1 MNSRMLRMLTLAILL
16 VTLSE
21 VLILHWAG
29 LALRGSGFGLTSGL
43 LAALALGAI
52 NVLLFPAARRR
63 THAKGLG
70 LIFSRVWILGS
81 VSALMTGI
89 MLAIVFTGFFA
100 IGQGDGGIFGS
111 QAAHDSALV
120 WLGGAVVLLGL
131 GAGLWGSTV
140 GNHRVRVDS
149 ILLSL
154 PSFPAHL
161 GRLDVVH
168 ITDLHIGPLLQPDRL
183 KRFVDR
189 INGLAPDLIVIT
201 GDIFDFDPRYIE
213 DGCRELA
220 KLEARHGVFAVLGN
234 HDHYTGTES
243 VVAGLARFTSIR
255 LLRDEWERIDIGG
268 AGFVIA
274 GLEDPQEGWM
284 DKHAESP
291 VLERFAAEIPKDLPR
306 LLLAHRP
313 SFFHHAQELGFP
325 LVLAG
330 HTHGG
335 QVALPFATNANPS
348 RMIADRTRGLFHR
361 GESTMYVNRGLGMAG
376 LPLRLNCPREIA
388 LIQLSA

>member
-1 MNSRMLRMLTLAILL
+1 
-16 VTLSE
+16 
-21 VLILHWAG
+21 
-29 LALRGSGFGLTSGL
+29 
-43 LAALALGAI
+43 
-52 NVLLFPAARRR
+52 
-63 THAKGLG
+63 
-70 LIFSRVWILGS
+70 
-81 VSALMTGI
+81 
-89 MLAIVFTGFFA
+89 
-100 IGQGDGGIFGS
+100 
-111 QAAHDSALV
+111 
-120 WLGGAVVLLGL
+120 VLLGL

>member
-1 MNSRMLRMLTLAILL
+1 M
-16 VTLSE
+16 
-21 VLILHWAG
+21 
-29 LALRGSGFGLTSGL
+29 
-43 LAALALGAI
+43 
-52 NVLLFPAARRR
+52 
-63 THAKGLG
+63 
-70 LIFSRVWILGS
+70 
-81 VSALMTGI
+81 
-89 MLAIVFTGFFA
+89 MLAVVYAGFFA
-100 IGQGDGGIFGS
+100 IGHGDGGIFGS
-111 QAAHDSALV
+111 VAARNTALV
-120 WLGGAVVLLGL
+120 WFGGCVVILGL

-149 ILLSL
+149 ILLPL
-154 PSFPAHL
+154 PSFPAHIE
-161 GRLDVVH
+161 RLDVVH
-168 ITDLHIGPLLQPDRL
+168 ITDLHIGPLLRPDRL
-183 KRFVDR
+183 ERFIRR
-189 INGLAPDLIVIT
+189 INGLTPDLIVIT

-213 DGCRELA
+213 EGCRELA
-220 KLEARHGVFAVLGN
+220 KLEARHGIYAVLGN

-243 VVAGLARFTSIR
+243 VVAGLARYTSIR

-284 DKHAESP
+284 DKYSESP
-291 VLERFAAEIPKDLPR
+291 VLERLAAEIPEELPR

-313 SFFHHAQELGFP
+313 SFFHHAEELGFP

-335 QVALPFATNANPS
+335 QVALPFATNTNAA
-348 RMIADRTRGLFHR
+348 RMISDHTRGLFHR
-361 GESTMYVNRGLGMAG
+361 GQSTLYVNRGLGMAG